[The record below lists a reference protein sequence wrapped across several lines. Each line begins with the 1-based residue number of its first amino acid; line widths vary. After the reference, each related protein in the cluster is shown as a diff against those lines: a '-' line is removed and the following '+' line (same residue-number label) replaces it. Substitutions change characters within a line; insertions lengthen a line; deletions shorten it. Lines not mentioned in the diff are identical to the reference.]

1 MTKKTMNKEHMKT
14 EQLMIVKKELDLLKK
29 HLKDSNLSEYNKNQL
44 LAELGSAKVVKE
56 DELPD
61 DAVCIGSEVEIQEVL
76 SERKYTFQI
85 VFPAE
90 ANMKE
95 NKMSV
100 FAPIGTALLGYRV
113 GAKVQWEMPDG
124 MRTFAILKVTH
135 KKG

>member
-1 MTKKTMNKEHMKT
+1 MKT
-14 EQLMIVKKELDLLKK
+14 EQLMIVKRELDLLKK
-29 HLKDSNLSEYNKNQL
+29 HLKDSNLSAYNKNQL
-44 LAELGSAKVVKE
+44 LAELESAKIVKE

-61 DAVCIGSEVEIQEVL
+61 DAVCIGSEVEIQEIV

-85 VFPAE
+85 VLPSQ

-113 GAKVQWEMPDG
+113 GSQVQWEMPDG
-124 MRTFAILKVTH
+124 MKTFNILKVSH
-135 KKG
+135 KKL

>member
-1 MTKKTMNKEHMKT
+1 MKT

-44 LAELGSAKVVKE
+44 LAELGSAKIVKE
-56 DELPD
+56 DELPE
-61 DAVCIGSEVEIQEVL
+61 DAVCIGSEVEIQEVV

-85 VFPAE
+85 VLPAE

-113 GAKVQWEMPDG
+113 GAQVQWEMPNG
-124 MRTFAILKVTH
+124 MKTFDILKVSH
-135 KKG
+135 KRI

>member
-1 MTKKTMNKEHMKT
+1 MQT

-61 DAVCIGSEVEIQEVL
+61 DAVCIGSEVEIQEEL

-100 FAPIGTALLGYRV
+100 FAPIGTALLGYRA

-124 MRTFAILKVTH
+124 MRTFAILKEIGRAHV
-135 KKG
+135 

>member
-1 MTKKTMNKEHMKT
+1 MKT

-56 DELPD
+56 DELPE
-61 DAVCIGSEVEIQEVL
+61 DAVCIGSEVEIQEVV
-76 SERKYTFQI
+76 SEKKYTFQI
-85 VFPAE
+85 VLPAE

-113 GAKVQWEMPDG
+113 GAQVQWEMPNG
-124 MRTFAILKVTH
+124 MKTFAILKVSH
-135 KKG
+135 KISPLI

>member
-1 MTKKTMNKEHMKT
+1 MKT

-44 LAELGSAKVVKE
+44 LAELGSAKIVNE
-56 DELPD
+56 DELPE
-61 DAVCIGSEVEIQEVL
+61 DAVCIGSEVEIQEVV

-85 VFPAE
+85 VLPAE

-113 GAKVQWEMPDG
+113 GSQVQWEMPNG
-124 MRTFAILKVTH
+124 MKTFDILKVNH
-135 KKG
+135 KRA

>member
-1 MTKKTMNKEHMKT
+1 MKT

-85 VFPAE
+85 VFPSE

-113 GAKVQWEMPDG
+113 GSKV
-124 MRTFAILKVTH
+124 
-135 KKG
+135 

>member
-1 MTKKTMNKEHMKT
+1 MKT

-44 LAELGSAKVVKE
+44 LAELGSAKIVSE
-56 DELPD
+56 DELPE
-61 DAVCIGSEVEIQEVL
+61 DAVCIGSEVEIQEVV

-85 VFPAE
+85 VLPAE

-113 GAKVQWEMPDG
+113 GSKVQWEMPNG
-124 MRTFAILKVTH
+124 MKTFDILKVNH
-135 KKG
+135 KRA

>member
-1 MTKKTMNKEHMKT
+1 MTTKTINKEHMKT

-44 LAELGSAKVVKE
+44 LAELASAKVVKE

-61 DAVCIGSEVEIQEVL
+61 DAVCIGSVVEIQEVL

-100 FAPIGTALLGYRV
+100 FAPIGTALLGYRA
-113 GAKVQWEMPDG
+113 GSKVQWEMPDG

-135 KKG
+135 QKV